1 MLMIYLGTQLL
12 LLRCSC
18 FFVIAVK
25 LKAKDYTRITSILFC
40 LLRIKLIPQQI
51 CTSPTSAT

>member
-1 MLMIYLGTQLL
+1 MIYLGTQFL

-18 FFVIAVK
+18 FFVIAVNS
-25 LKAKDYTRITSILFC
+25 KAKDYTRITSILFC
-40 LLRIKLIPQQI
+40 LPRIKVLPQQI